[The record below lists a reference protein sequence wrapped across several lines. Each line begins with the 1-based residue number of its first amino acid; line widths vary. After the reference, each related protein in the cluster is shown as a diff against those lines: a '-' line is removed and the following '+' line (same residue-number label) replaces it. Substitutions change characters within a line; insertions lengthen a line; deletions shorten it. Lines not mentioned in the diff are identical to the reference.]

1 MNRMTNLI
9 AGLLLTLPIP
19 ALCQNQQNAPQA
31 PEDALSPRELIAWS
45 RLQKPQPAPQP
56 LPPPD
61 TPIPQPDQQAG
72 SRQKPPADE
81 SQAQAQPP
89 TAQSFVGKIVREG
102 GGYVLKVARNT
113 TYQLEGEGDAKQY
126 ENQNVKVEGNLDAKG
141 STIHVLSI
149 ELLS

>member
-1 MNRMTNLI
+1 MNRMTSFI
-9 AGLLLTLPIP
+9 AGLLLTLPVP
-19 ALCQNQQNAPQA
+19 ALCQNQQNAPQV
-31 PEDALSPRELIAWS
+31 PEDALAPRELIAWS

-61 TPIPQPDQQAG
+61 TPIPQADQQAG
-72 SRQKPPADE
+72 SGQKPPAEE

-141 STIHVLSI
+141 STIHVLRI
-149 ELLS
+149 ESLS